1 MRISKE
7 QAAENRDAL
16 IRAAGKLIR
25 ERGIDGVGV
34 AEISKAAG
42 LTHGALYA
50 HFRSKEELA
59 LAALSHGLEQSGA
72 QLQEAGQDGMT
83 GLLRFVDAYLS
94 VDGRDDYAGTGPI
107 SASASEIG
115 RQHRSVSVR
124 FAEGYRELAGAFE
137 RELAAACPGDEARE
151 RAMAVVS
158 VLVGAQAVARG
169 AAKGDPALSEQV
181 LRAAR
186 RVIPLILTS

>member
-59 LAALSHGLEQSGA
+59 LAALSQGLEQSGA
-72 QLQEAGQDGMT
+72 QLQEAGQDGMA

-107 SASASEIG
+107 AASASEIG
-115 RQHRSVSVR
+115 RQDRSVSVR
-124 FAEGYRELAGAFE
+124 FAEGFQELVAAFE

-151 RAMAVVS
+151 RAMTVLS

-169 AAKGDPALSEQV
+169 AAKGDPALSEEV

-186 RVIPLILTS
+186 RVIPVILTS